1 MKRIFLLPLL
11 VIGVILV
18 SGCGCYIEGDWV
30 DFDDGD
36 AEMASLM
43 EEKPSAVPSPAPVA
57 IGGGYSSTAVA
68 VTHTPLPDTFIDRL
82 FVFIDEPDE
91 DTFDDM
97 FTGPFGFICEFGLVP
112 PEITSPTWDET
123 ETDDTPT
130 ISWTEAEGGYAPY
143 DYWLLIDDDP
153 WFGSPEIMVCVDDD
167 IYYTIPEGTYNCGTT
182 VYIALLCFDV
192 DGNPAYG
199 EVIMFH
205 YPACGGVSDDDDTIG
220 TGIGEDIIGDGGA
233 IDTGVVRIVEVGHWL
248 SETAIITIP
257 FSEMFTGLTGDDG
270 SRLGAM
276 FSFAVPRYVIL
287 VKLFIIF
294 FLLFLI
300 GDKKKKKKGK

>member
-1 MKRIFLLPLL
+1 MKRIYLLPLL

-18 SGCGCYIEGDWV
+18 SGCGCYIHGDWV

-68 VTHTPLPDTFIDRL
+68 VTHTPLPPDFIDRL

-97 FTGPFGFICEFGLVP
+97 FTGPFGFICEFGMIP
-112 PEITSPTWDET
+112 PEITSPSWDDT
-123 ETDDTPT
+123 VSDDTPT

-143 DYWLLIDDDP
+143 EYWLMCDDDP

-167 IYYTIPEGTYNCGTT
+167 VYYTIPEGTYDCGTT
-182 VYIALLCFDV
+182 VYMTLLCFDC

-199 EVIMFH
+199 RVTMFH
-205 YPACGGVSDDDDTIG
+205 YPECGGDTGDDGVIGGGFDD
-220 TGIGEDIIGDGGA
+220 GIFDDGGA
-233 IDTGVVRIVEVGHWL
+233 VDEGTVRVVEIEHWL
-248 SETAIITIP
+248 SETAVIAIP
-257 FSEMFTGLTGDDG
+257 FSEMFTGLTGSDG
-270 SRLGAM
+270 SRVGAV
-276 FSFAVPRYVIL
+276 FSFAVPRYMIIL
-287 VKLFIIF
+287 MLVVLF
-294 FLLFLI
+294 FLLLFI

>member
-1 MKRIFLLPLL
+1 MKKIFLLPLL

-30 DFDDGD
+30 DMDDGFD

-43 EEKPSAVPSPAPVA
+43 EESKPSTVSPASTGT
-57 IGGGYSSTAVA
+57 GGGFVPMAIEY
-68 VTHTPLPDTFIDRL
+68 TPLPPDFIDRL
-82 FVFIDEPDE
+82 FIYIEEPDDE
-91 DTFDDM
+91 TFDDM

-112 PEITSPTWDET
+112 PEIITPSWDET
-123 ETDDTPT
+123 VTFDTPV

-143 DYWLLIDDDP
+143 EYWLLIDDDP
-153 WFGSPEIMVCVDDD
+153 WFGSPEIEACLGDDT
-167 IYYTIPEGTYNCGTT
+167 YFVIPAGTYECGTT

-205 YPACGGVSDDDDTIG
+205 YPACGWDDDDSIG
-220 TGIGEDIIGDGGA
+220 TGIGEEIIGDGGA
-233 IDTGVVRIVEVGHWL
+233 VDEGIVRVVEIGHWL

-276 FSFAVPRYVIL
+276 FSFAVPRYVIM
-287 VKLFIIF
+287 VKLLIIF

>member
-1 MKRIFLLPLL
+1 MNPKYLLPLL

-18 SGCGCYIEGDWV
+18 SGCGCYVYGPDGWIEFGD
-30 DFDDGD
+30 DID

-57 IGGGYSSTAVA
+57 IGGGYSSPAVA
-68 VTHTPLPDTFIDRL
+68 VTYTPLPPDFIDRL
-82 FVFIDEPDE
+82 FVFIDEPGE
-91 DTFDDM
+91 ETFDDM
-97 FTGPFGFICEFGLVP
+97 FIGPFGFICEFGLVP
-112 PEITSPTWDET
+112 PEITSPSWDDT
-123 ETDDTPT
+123 VSDDTPT

-143 DYWLLIDDDP
+143 EYWLLIDDDP
-153 WFGSPEIMVCVDDD
+153 WFGSPEIEVCVDDD
-167 IYYTIPEGTYNCGTT
+167 VYYTIPEGTYDCGTT
-182 VYIALLCFDV
+182 VYMTLLCFDC

-199 EVIMFH
+199 RVTMFH
-205 YPACGGVSDDDDTIG
+205 YPVCGGDDGTIG
-220 TGIGEDIIGDGGA
+220 TGIGDDIIGDGGA
-233 IDTGVVRIVEVGHWL
+233 VDEGIVRIVDVGHWL
-248 SETAIITIP
+248 SETAIITVP
-257 FSEMFTGLTGDDG
+257 FSEMFTGLTNADG

-276 FSFAVPRYVIL
+276 FSFAVPRYVIM